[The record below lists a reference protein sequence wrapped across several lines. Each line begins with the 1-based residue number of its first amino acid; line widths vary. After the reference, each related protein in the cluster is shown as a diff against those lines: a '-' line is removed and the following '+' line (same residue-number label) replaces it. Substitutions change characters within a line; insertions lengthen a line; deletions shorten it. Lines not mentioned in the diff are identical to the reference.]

1 MMKAHFLAIFRNKRD
16 SKELLST
23 LKEDDTLQG
32 KLMWKRHSGHL
43 GTPEMIF
50 WKNKVPSGLTW
61 GMLLGGMTGGAT
73 FLTLSLLSLITLHW
87 TFSIAVGM
95 GLGWFSGALVGGLW
109 KQHELDKELDH
120 IEQAKE
126 QGKTLVSVG
135 ILGQRNRERF
145 VQMAKKRDVE
155 LIPYEDAYAL

>member
-1 MMKAHFLAIFRNKRD
+1 
-16 SKELLST
+16 
-23 LKEDDTLQG
+23 
-32 KLMWKRHSGHL
+32 
-43 GTPEMIF
+43 
-50 WKNKVPSGLTW
+50 
-61 GMLLGGMTGGAT
+61 
-73 FLTLSLLSLITLHW
+73 
-87 TFSIAVGM
+87 M

-109 KQHELDKELDH
+109 KKHELDKELDH